1 MRKRAKHVSVWM
13 NEVEYRH
20 LREQAAIAGMGINP
34 FMRSLIAGTQ
44 LRSRPPD
51 QYAGLLRELSA
62 IGNNINQIAHWAN
75 ARGDIWESEVTDAIA
90 LVRRAWELV
99 KNGL

>member
-62 IGNNINQIAHWAN
+62 IGNNINQIAHWTNGKGYATQ
-75 ARGDIWESEVTDAIA
+75 AEIHEASS
-90 LVRRAWELV
+90 LV
-99 KNGL
+99 KQAYRRILDTL

>member
-13 NEVEYRH
+13 NEAEYRH
-20 LREQAAIAGMGINP
+20 LREQAAIAGMGIDP
-34 FMRSLIAGTQ
+34 FLRSLVAGTQ
-44 LRSRPPD
+44 LHPRPPD

-62 IGNNINQIAHWAN
+62 IDNNINQIAHWAN
-75 ARGDIWESEVTDAIA
+75 ARKDIRESETTDAAA
-90 LVRRAWELV
+90 LVREAWELV

>member
-1 MRKRAKHVSVWM
+1 M

-62 IGNNINQIAHWAN
+62 IGNNINQIAHWTNGKGYATQ
-75 ARGDIWESEVTDAIA
+75 AEIHEAAS
-90 LVRRAWELV
+90 LV
-99 KNGL
+99 KQAYRSILDTL

>member
-34 FMRSLIAGTQ
+34 FMRSLIAGAQ
-44 LRSRPPD
+44 LRARPPD
-51 QYAGLLRELSA
+51 QYAALLRELSA

-75 ARGDIWESEVTDAIA
+75 AKKDIRESEVTDAIA
-90 LVRRAWELV
+90 LVRQAWELV

>member
-62 IGNNINQIAHWAN
+62 IGNNINQIAHWTNGKGYATQ
-75 ARGDIWESEVTDAIA
+75 AEIHEAVS
-90 LVRRAWELV
+90 LV
-99 KNGL
+99 KQAYRRILDTL